1 MATFSTTETL
11 IGHPNAVPAMSK
23 AICDYFESEG
33 YSVKEEEGYT
43 GGKEISITKGG
54 MFKALLG
61 LRTALKVSLQ
71 PMGET
76 IGFKASAGI
85 FGMHAIPTF
94 ITLWVCWPVILT
106 QIWGLIKQ
114 SRLDDKAL
122 EIAQSVL
129 SKYNYSGNEHTFG
142 GYCHHC
148 GRSIPNG
155 TRFCPHCGNQMCA

>member
-11 IGHPNAVPAMSK
+11 IGHPNAIPAMSK
-23 AICDYFESEG
+23 TICEYFESEG

-43 GGKEISITKGG
+43 GGKEISITEDG

-71 PMGET
+71 PLDET

-85 FGMHAIPTF
+85 FGMQAIPTT
-94 ITLWVCWPVILT
+94 ITLLLCWPVLLT

-122 EIAQSVL
+122 MIAKSVL
-129 SKYNYSGNEHTFG
+129 SKNNYSGEEYTYG
-142 GYCHHC
+142 SYCHHC
-148 GRSIPNG
+148 GRGIPDG
-155 TRFCPHCGNQMCA
+155 TKFCPHCGNLICA